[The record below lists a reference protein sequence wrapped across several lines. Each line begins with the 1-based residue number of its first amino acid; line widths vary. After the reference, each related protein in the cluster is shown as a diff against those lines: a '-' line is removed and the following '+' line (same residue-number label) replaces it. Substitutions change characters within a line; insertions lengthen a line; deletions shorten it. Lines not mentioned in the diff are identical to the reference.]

1 MKLVYGRDYDI
12 ESERQKGVE
21 EFYRLQ
27 HINQTY
33 DFVSKAICWIVF
45 TNTCM
50 DLHLQTINDS
60 VD

>member
-1 MKLVYGRDYDI
+1 MKLVYGRDYDV

-33 DFVSKAICWIVF
+33 DFVSKPICWIVF
-45 TNTCM
+45 TNTYM
-50 DLHLQTINDS
+50 DFHFQTRNDNA
-60 VD
+60 D